1 MLRGRFAA
9 ATRRRTT
16 TSYRSRACTPRKLGA
31 RRGGAGAWGKSAARR
46 RCAAHLKIRGGA
58 TARSSDTARPS
69 LETTTRARSSPIRRC
84 APGVPRRAGGG
95 RATASEALRSLRR
108 AELAEL
114 RVMPNANLKPQTW
127 LRRKLLSLRLRPW
140 RLANSN
146 RTAAAL
152 LCTTLTFCL
161 LCRSK
166 ERVPEIVPSGGR
178 NRPRLPWLRKRPARR
193 APLNVAA
200 VASGTSCTHVATG
213 AELAV
218 DDRGVLCARAAPA
231 HSPTEAR
238 HRPCPHC

>member
-1 MLRGRFAA
+1 ML
-9 ATRRRTT
+9 
-16 TSYRSRACTPRKLGA
+16 
-31 RRGGAGAWGKSAARR
+31 
-46 RCAAHLKIRGGA
+46 
-58 TARSSDTARPS
+58 D
-69 LETTTRARSSPIRRC
+69 
-84 APGVPRRAGGG
+84 
-95 RATASEALRSLRR
+95 
-108 AELAEL
+108 
-114 RVMPNANLKPQTW
+114 ANMKPQTW
-127 LRRKLLSLRLRPW
+127 LRRKLLSLGLRPW
-140 RLANSN
+140 RLANNN

-152 LCTTLTFCL
+152 LCTTLMVCL

-200 VASGTSCTHVATG
+200 VASGASCTNVATG

-218 DDRGVLCARAAPA
+218 DDRGVLCACAAPA

>member
-1 MLRGRFAA
+1 M
-9 ATRRRTT
+9 
-16 TSYRSRACTPRKLGA
+16 
-31 RRGGAGAWGKSAARR
+31 GKSAARR
-46 RCAAHLKIRGGA
+46 RCAAHLKIRGGP
-58 TARSSDTARPS
+58 TARSSGTARPS

-95 RATASEALRSLRR
+95 RATASRKPSEASRTRR
-108 AELAEL
+108 QQAPSWRNFACGRKGMLD
-114 RVMPNANLKPQTW
+114 ANLKPQTW
-127 LRRKLLSLRLRPW
+127 LRRKLLSLGLRPW
-140 RLANSN
+140 RLANNN
-146 RTAAAL
+146 RTTAAL
-152 LCTTLTFCL
+152 LCTTLTVCL

-200 VASGTSCTHVATG
+200 VASGASCTNVATG

-218 DDRGVLCARAAPA
+218 DDRGVLCACAAPA